1 MKSAVLKKDRSNG
14 YYYARVNGPSGATW
28 QSMKTKNAKEA
39 ARRASDAGIVDAD
52 RDTLVESIRQKAS
65 MRASVGRNITLSEA
79 RDRWLDWLE
88 SSGSKS
94 PKTVTNY
101 RDVVNA
107 FISYG
112 SMERRSVASLDST
125 MINNWINRK
134 DWGAKRTTRFSAM
147 AAIRKWCE
155 WMNFSGMIDGS
166 VGRLCAV
173 NVNALPQA
181 QKETRHHRAITP
193 DEYGALLCIL
203 DQARTPFYGIAA
215 RLSWETGLRLSD
227 VATLEWESWEWNT
240 RGDSFLIVWTRK
252 RSRRVKIPLT
262 EGLCEIYDMI
272 PEVVGDSRFCF
283 PDEAQVA
290 LDPDNKKL
298 NVFFGRAFKKADI
311 KDGTFHGLRASFAQR
326 MRQEGRNDNWIKDIL
341 GHSNMETTRGYLEA

>member
-1 MKSAVLKKDRSNG
+1 MKTAVLKKDPDYG
-14 YYYARVNGPSGATW
+14 YYYARVRGPQGPTYL
-28 QSMKTKNAKEA
+28 SMKTKDRKEA
-39 ARRASDAGIVDAD
+39 ARRASEAGIVD
-52 RDTLVESIRQKAS
+52 ESREAVVDNIRQKAS
-65 MRASVGRNITLSEA
+65 LRASVGRNVTLSRS
-79 RDRWLDWLE
+79 RDMWLDWLE
-88 SSGSKS
+88 TSGAKA
-94 PKTVTNY
+94 PKTVANY
-101 RDVVNA
+101 RDVVSA
-107 FISYG
+107 FISWRG
-112 SMERRSVASLDST
+112 IEKKPVSALDSAT
-125 MINNWINRK
+125 INKWVNRR
-134 DWGAKRTTRFSAM
+134 DWEAKRTTRFSAL
-147 AAIRKWCE
+147 AALRKWCE
-155 WMNFSGMIDGS
+155 WMNFHGMIDGS
-166 VGRLCAV
+166 VGRLCSV
-173 NVNALPQA
+173 NVNDLPQA

-203 DQARTPFYGIAA
+203 DQAKTPFYGIAA

-240 RGDSFLIVWTRK
+240 RGDSYLIVWTRK

-262 EGLCEIYDMI
+262 ESLCEIYDMI

-283 PDEAQVA
+283 PDEAHVA

-341 GHSNMETTRGYLEA
+341 GHSNLETTRGYLEA